1 MAKRLVK
8 ICGINSE
15 EAFDTAFGA
24 GADFVG
30 FVFFPPS
37 PRYVTPSQAAALSA
51 RMPGGPKRVGL
62 FVGAREQDIRAA
74 LEAVALDI
82 LQIYAEPP
90 QIEAVRK
97 RFALPVWRSV
107 GIAGTAD
114 LPRPDE
120 AADGFVA
127 EAKAPAGA
135 TRPGGNAT
143 QADWKLLAAWNTNKF
158 WLLAGG
164 LTPENVAL
172 ALAKTRAPGADVSS
186 GVESAPGVKSPDL
199 IRRFIKAAQGE
210 F

>member
-15 EAFDTAFGA
+15 DAFDAAAA
-24 GADFVG
+24 GADFIG

-51 RMPGGPKRVGL
+51 RMHGGPKRVGL

-74 LEAVALDI
+74 LEAVPLDI
-82 LQIYAEPP
+82 LQIYAEAP
-90 QIEAVRK
+90 QIEAIRK

-143 QADWKLLAAWNTNKF
+143 QADWKLLAAWNTSKF

-164 LTPENVAL
+164 LTPDNVAL
-172 ALAKTRAPGADVSS
+172 ALATTGAPGADVSS
-186 GVESAPGVKSPDL
+186 GVESAPGVKSPAL
-199 IRRFIKAAQGE
+199 IRRFIKAAKGE
-210 F
+210 I